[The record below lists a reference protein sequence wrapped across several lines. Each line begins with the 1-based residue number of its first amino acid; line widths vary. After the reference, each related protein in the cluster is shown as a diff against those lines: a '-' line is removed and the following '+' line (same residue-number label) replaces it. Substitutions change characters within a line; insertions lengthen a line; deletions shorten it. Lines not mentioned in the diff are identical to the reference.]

1 MNNTKRNRKENSNFN
16 SPLGVGG
23 NKKKLFF
30 ASRIALIATAMTFA
44 IRADL
49 LGNTFGEVFKLNNEE
64 IGWCIG
70 TAFWGFTLAMIFGG
84 FLVDLLGMKTILV
97 FAFVG
102 HLAGIIL
109 TIFSVG
115 FWTLF
120 CSTLLVGVANGFVE
134 AACNPLVA
142 TLYPDN
148 KTKML
153 NGFHVW
159 FPGGIVIGGL
169 VAYALGLFD
178 FGWQVKMSVILIPVF
193 IYGYLFFKLKLPK
206 TERVS
211 SGISMK
217 DMIKACL
224 SPLFLFMVFC
234 MFLTA
239 STELG
244 TNQWITVLLSNVGV
258 PAILLLVFINGIM
271 AIGRTFAGPVVH
283 KLNPTG
289 MLLFSAFT
297 AGVGLL
303 MLSYSSGWTTLAA
316 TAVFAIGVTYFWP
329 TMLGYVAEYLPRT
342 GALGLSIMGGA
353 GMLSVSLIL
362 PFMGKLYDSE
372 VVAAIPKTYT
382 ITDILNSIQGTNE
395 FLILTQAKV
404 LAGSETLRIVAVLPA
419 FLVVAFLFLYF
430 RTKLIKVKKQI

>member
-1 MNNTKRNRKENSNFN
+1 MEIDR
-16 SPLGVGG
+16 
-23 NKKKLFF
+23 KKLFF

-49 LGNTFGEVFKLNNEE
+49 LGNTFGTVFKISNED
-64 IGWCIG
+64 IGWCVG
-70 TAFWGFTLAMIFGG
+70 TAFWGFCLAMIFGG
-84 FLVDLLGMKTILV
+84 LLVDLLGMKTILV

-102 HLAGIIL
+102 HLTGIIL
-109 TIFSVG
+109 TIFSTG

-120 CSTLLVGVANGFVE
+120 CSTLLVGIANGFVE
-134 AACNPLVA
+134 AACNPLIA
-142 TLYPDN
+142 TLFPDN

-169 VAYALGLFD
+169 AAYSLGLLNV
-178 FGWQVKMSVILIPVF
+178 GWQVKMAVILIPVLT
-193 IYGYLFFKLKLPK
+193 YGYLFLKLKLPK
-206 TERVS
+206 TERVN

-217 DMIKACL
+217 EMIKACFA
-224 SPLFLFMVFC
+224 PMFLFMVFC

-271 AIGRTFAGPVVH
+271 AVGRSFAGPVVH

-289 MLLFSAFT
+289 MLLFSAIT
-297 AGVGLL
+297 AGIGLIL
-303 MLSYSSGWTTLAA
+303 LSYSTGWQTIAA

-353 GMLSVSLIL
+353 GNLSVSLVL
-362 PFMGKLYDSE
+362 PFMGKIFDTNL
-372 VVAAIPKTYT
+372 VASIPKTYT
-382 ITDILNSIQGTNE
+382 LTDILNSLEGTKE
-395 FLILTQAKV
+395 FLILSQAKV
-404 LAGSETLRIVAVLPA
+404 IAGAETMRLVAILPA
-419 FLVVAFLFLYF
+419 FLTLAFLFLYF
-430 RTKLIKVKKQI
+430 QTKKNA

>member
-1 MNNTKRNRKENSNFN
+1 MEINRN
-16 SPLGVGG
+16 
-23 NKKKLFF
+23 KLYL

-49 LGNTFGEVFKLNNEE
+49 LGNTFGAIFELSNED

-70 TAFWGFTLAMIFGG
+70 TAFWGFTLAMVFGG
-84 FLVDLLGMKTILV
+84 FLVDILGMKTILI
-97 FAFVG
+97 FAFIG
-102 HLAGIIL
+102 HLSGIVL
-109 TIFSVG
+109 TIFSTG

-120 CSTLLVGVANGFVE
+120 FSTLLVGVANGFVE
-134 AACNPLVA
+134 AACNPLVT
-142 TLYPDN
+142 TLYPEN

-169 VAYALGLFD
+169 AAYFLGILNV
-178 FGWQVKMSVILIPVF
+178 GWQLKMAVILIPVF
-193 IYGYLFFKLKLPK
+193 VYGFLFLKLKFPK

-211 SGISMK
+211 SGVSMFE
-217 DMIKACL
+217 MVQACY

-234 MFLTA
+234 MLLTA

-244 TNQWITVLLSNVGV
+244 TNQWITVLLSNVGI

-271 AIGRTFAGPVVH
+271 AVGRSYAGPVVH
-283 KLNPTG
+283 KLNPAG
-289 MLLFSAFT
+289 MLLFSAIT
-297 AGVGLL
+297 AAIGLVL
-303 MLSYSSGWTTLAA
+303 LSYASGWQIVAA
-316 TAVFAIGVTYFWP
+316 TAIFAIGVTYFWP

-362 PFMGKLYDSE
+362 PFMGKVYDNE
-372 VVAAIPKTYT
+372 MITFIPKTYT
-382 ITDILNSIQGTNE
+382 MMDILNALEGTKE
-395 FLILTQAKV
+395 FAILTQAKV
-404 LAGSETLRIVAVLPA
+404 MAGAETLRLVAILPA
-419 FLVVAFLFLYF
+419 FLTLAFLFLF
-430 RTKLIKVKKQI
+430 FQNRKNNKTQ

>member
-1 MNNTKRNRKENSNFN
+1 MNRTEKNIQDKSNSV
-16 SPLGVGG
+16 PLQGVGV

-49 LGNTFGEVFKLNNEE
+49 LGNTFGAVFKLSNEE

-102 HLAGIIL
+102 HLVGIVL
-109 TIFSVG
+109 TIFAIG

-120 CSTLLVGVANGFVE
+120 ISTLFVGVANGFVE

-142 TLYPDN
+142 TLFPDN

-169 VAYALGLFD
+169 VAYFLGIMNV
-178 FGWQVKMSVILIPVF
+178 GWQVKMVVILIPVF
-193 IYGYLFFKLKLPK
+193 TYGFLFLKLKLPK

-211 SGISMK
+211 SGASMK
-217 DMIKACL
+217 DMINACL
-224 SPLFLFMVFC
+224 TPLFLFMVFC

-271 AIGRTFAGPVVH
+271 AVGRSFAGPVVH
-283 KLNPTG
+283 KLNPAG
-289 MLLFSAFT
+289 MLLFSAIT
-297 AGVGLL
+297 AGIGLVL
-303 MLSYSSGWTTLAA
+303 LSYSTGWQTVAA
-316 TAVFAIGVTYFWP
+316 TAVFAIGVTCFWP

-353 GMLSVSLIL
+353 GMLSASLIL
-362 PFMGKLYDSE
+362 PYMGKVFDSNLIQ
-372 VVAAIPKTYT
+372 AIPKTYT
-382 ITDILNSIQGTNE
+382 VSDIINALEDTSEFIVLNQS
-395 FLILTQAKV
+395 KV
-404 LAGSETLRIVAVLPA
+404 MAGAETLRLVAILPA
-419 FLVVAFLFLYF
+419 FLTLAFLFLYF
-430 RTKLIKVKKQI
+430 RKKTI

>member
-1 MNNTKRNRKENSNFN
+1 MNNT
-16 SPLGVGG
+16 
-23 NKKKLFF
+23 KKLFF

-84 FLVDLLGMKTILV
+84 FLVDLIGMKTILI

-102 HLAGIIL
+102 HLIGVIL
-109 TIFSVG
+109 TIFSIG

-120 CSTLLVGVANGFVE
+120 SSTLLVGIANGFVE

-169 VAYALGLFD
+169 VAYTLGLLD
-178 FGWQVKMSVILIPVF
+178 FGWQVKMAVILIPVF
-193 IYGYLFFKLKLPK
+193 IYGYLFLKLQLPK
-206 TERVS
+206 TERVT

-224 SPLFLFMVFC
+224 SPLFLLMVIC

-244 TNQWITVLLSNVGV
+244 TNQWITVLLNNVGV

-271 AIGRTFAGPVVH
+271 AVGRSFAGPVVH
-283 KLNPTG
+283 KLNPAG
-289 MLLFSAFT
+289 MLLFSSIT
-297 AGVGLL
+297 AGIGLL
-303 MLSYSSGWTTLAA
+303 LLSYSSGWQTIAA
-316 TAVFAIGVTYFWP
+316 TAIFAVGVTYFWP

-342 GALGLSIMGGA
+342 GALGLSIMGGS

-362 PFMGKLYDSE
+362 PFMGKLYDNQ

-382 ITDILNSIQGTNE
+382 VSDILNSIQGTNE
-395 FLILTQAKV
+395 FLILTQAKL
-404 LAGSETLRIVAVLPA
+404 LAGSETLRIIAVLPA
-419 FLVVAFLFLYF
+419 LLVIAFLFLYF
-430 RTKLIKVKKQI
+430 RSKTVKFK

>member
-1 MNNTKRNRKENSNFN
+1 MEINRN
-16 SPLGVGG
+16 
-23 NKKKLFF
+23 KLYL

-49 LGNTFGEVFKLNNEE
+49 LGNTFGAVFQLSNED

-70 TAFWGFTLAMIFGG
+70 TAFWGFTLAMVFGG
-84 FLVDLLGMKTILV
+84 FLVDVLGMKTILF

-102 HLAGIIL
+102 HFFGIIL
-109 TIFSVG
+109 TIFSNG

-120 CSTLLVGVANGFVE
+120 FSTLLVGVANGFVE

-142 TLYPDN
+142 TLYPEN

-169 VAYALGLFD
+169 AAYLLGIYNV
-178 FGWQVKMSVILIPVF
+178 GWQIKMAVILIPVF
-193 IYGYLFFKLKLPK
+193 IYGFLFFKLKFPK

-211 SGISMK
+211 AGVSMFE
-217 DMIKACL
+217 MVQACY

-244 TNQWITVLLSNVGV
+244 TNQWITVLLSDVGI

-271 AIGRTFAGPVVH
+271 AVGRSYAGPVVH
-283 KLNPTG
+283 KLNPAG
-289 MLLFSAFT
+289 MLLFSAIT
-297 AGVGLL
+297 AGIGLVL
-303 MLSYSSGWTTLAA
+303 LSYASGWQIIAA

-342 GALGLSIMGGA
+342 GALGLSIMGGT

-362 PFMGKLYDSE
+362 PCMGKIYDNE
-372 VVAAIPKTYT
+372 VIESIPKTYT
-382 ITDILNSIQGTNE
+382 MTDILNALEGTKE
-395 FLILTQAKV
+395 FVILSQAKV
-404 LAGSETLRIVAVLPA
+404 MAGADTLRLVAILPG
-419 FLVVAFLFLYF
+419 FLTLAFLFLF
-430 RTKLIKVKKQI
+430 FQNKRNNKIE

>member
-1 MNNTKRNRKENSNFN
+1 MEI
-16 SPLGVGG
+16 

-49 LGNTFGEVFKLNNEE
+49 LGNTFDTVFKLNNEE

-120 CSTLLVGVANGFVE
+120 CSTLLVGIANGFVE

-142 TLYPDN
+142 TLYPEN

-169 VAYALGLFD
+169 VAYALGLLN
-178 FGWQVKMSVILIPVF
+178 FGWQVKMAVILIPVF
-193 IYGYLFFKLKLPK
+193 TYGYLFLKLKLPK
-206 TERVS
+206 TERVT

-271 AIGRTFAGPVVH
+271 AVGRSFAGPVVH
-283 KLNPTG
+283 KLNPAG
-289 MLLFSAFT
+289 MLLFSAIT
-297 AGVGLL
+297 AGIGLL
-303 MLSYSSGWTTLAA
+303 LLSYSSGWTTIAA
-316 TAVFAIGVTYFWP
+316 TAIFAIGVTYFWP

-362 PFMGKLYDSE
+362 PFMGKLYDNQ

-382 ITDILNSIQGTNE
+382 ISDILNSIQGTSE
-395 FLILTQAKV
+395 FQILTQAKV
-404 LAGSETLRIVAVLPA
+404 IAGSETLRLVAILPA
-419 FLVVAFLFLYF
+419 FLIVSFLFLYF
-430 RTKLIKVKKQI
+430 RTKVIKMKNQI

>member
-1 MNNTKRNRKENSNFN
+1 MYLQDKTKFEP
-16 SPLGVGG
+16 PLGGKGVLEI
-23 NKKKLFF
+23 NRKKLFF

-49 LGNTFGEVFKLNNEE
+49 LGNTFGTVFNLSNEE

-102 HLAGIIL
+102 HLAGVVL
-109 TIFSVG
+109 TIFSNG

-120 CSTLLVGVANGFVE
+120 GSTLLIGIANGFVE

-142 TLYPDN
+142 TLFPEN

-169 VAYALGLFD
+169 AAYTLGLINV
-178 FGWQVKMSVILIPVF
+178 GWQIKMAVIMIPVF
-193 IYGYLFFKLKLPK
+193 VYGYLFLKLKFPK

-211 SGISMK
+211 SGISSK
-217 DMIKACL
+217 EMIKACL
-224 SPLFLFMVFC
+224 TPLFLFMVFC
-234 MFLTA
+234 MFLTS

-244 TNQWITVLLSNVGV
+244 TNQWITVLLSNAGV

-271 AIGRTFAGPVVH
+271 AVGRSFAGPVVH
-283 KLNPTG
+283 KLNPAG
-289 MLLFSAFT
+289 MLLFSSVV
-297 AGVGLL
+297 AGIGLVL
-303 MLSYSSGWTTLAA
+303 LSYSNGWTTIVA

-329 TMLGYVAEYLPRT
+329 TMLGYVAEYLPKT

-353 GMLSVSLIL
+353 GMLSVSLVL
-362 PFMGKLYDSE
+362 PFMGKVYDNQ
-372 VVAAIPKTYT
+372 VVASIPTTYT
-382 ITDILNSIQGTNE
+382 VSDILNALEGTKE
-395 FLILTQAKV
+395 FLILTQVKV
-404 LAGSETLRIVAVLPA
+404 MAGAETLRLVAILPA
-419 FLVVAFLFLYF
+419 FLIIAFILL
-430 RTKLIKVKKQI
+430 LIYTKKQNKTQL

>member
-1 MNNTKRNRKENSNFN
+1 MINNKQDNSNSF
-16 SPLGVGG
+16 PLQGLGV
-23 NKKKLFF
+23 NRTKLFF

-49 LGNTFGEVFKLNNEE
+49 LGNTFGSIFKLNNEE

-97 FAFVG
+97 FAFIG
-102 HLAGIIL
+102 HLTGIIL
-109 TIFSVG
+109 TIFSFG

-120 CSTLLVGVANGFVE
+120 CSTLLVGIANGFVE

-142 TLYPDN
+142 TLFPDN

-169 VAYALGLFD
+169 AAYALGLLN
-178 FGWQVKMSVILIPVF
+178 FGWQVKMAVILVPVF
-193 IYGYLFFKLKLPK
+193 TYGFLFLKLKLPK

-234 MFLTA
+234 MFLTS

-271 AIGRTFAGPVVH
+271 AVGRSFAGPVVH
-283 KLNPTG
+283 KLNPAG
-289 MLLFSAFT
+289 MLLFSSIT
-297 AGVGLL
+297 AGIGLVL
-303 MLSYSSGWTTLAA
+303 LSYSSGWTTIAA

-342 GALGLSIMGGA
+342 GALGLSIMGGS

-362 PFMGKLYDSE
+362 PFMGKLYDRNLA
-372 VVAAIPKTYT
+372 AAIPKTHS
-382 ITDILNSIQGTNE
+382 ISDMLNSLEGTKE
-395 FLILTQAKV
+395 FVISQAKV
-404 LAGSETLRIVAVLPA
+404 LAGAETLRFVAVLPA
-419 FLVVAFLFLYF
+419 FLVVAFIFLLFYSKN
-430 RTKLIKVKKQI
+430 TKQKVH

>member
-1 MNNTKRNRKENSNFN
+1 
-16 SPLGVGG
+16 
-23 NKKKLFF
+23 
-30 ASRIALIATAMTFA
+30 
-44 IRADL
+44 
-49 LGNTFGEVFKLNNEE
+49 
-64 IGWCIG
+64 
-70 TAFWGFTLAMIFGG
+70 MIFGG

-109 TIFSVG
+109 TIFSFG

-120 CSTLLVGVANGFVE
+120 CSTLFVGIANGFVE

-142 TLYPDN
+142 TLFPDN

-169 VAYALGLFD
+169 AAYALGLLN
-178 FGWQVKMSVILIPVF
+178 FGWQVKMAVILIPVF
-193 IYGYLFFKLKLPK
+193 TYGYLFLKLKLPK

-234 MFLTA
+234 MFLTS

-271 AIGRTFAGPVVH
+271 AVGRSFAGPVVH
-283 KLNPTG
+283 RLNPAG
-289 MLLFSAFT
+289 MLLFSAIT
-297 AGVGLL
+297 AGIGLVL
-303 MLSYSSGWTTLAA
+303 LSYSSGWTTIAA

-342 GALGLSIMGGA
+342 GALGLSIMGGS

-362 PFMGKLYDSE
+362 PFMGKLYDSNL
-372 VVAAIPKTYT
+372 ATAIPKTYT
-382 ITDILNSIQGTNE
+382 LTDILNALDGTKE
-395 FLILTQAKV
+395 FLILTQARV
-404 LAGSETLRIVAVLPA
+404 EAGAETLRWVAVLPA
-419 FLVVAFLFLYF
+419 FLTVAFIFLFFYTQK
-430 RTKLIKVKKQI
+430 TKQKVR

>member
-1 MNNTKRNRKENSNFN
+1 MEINR
-16 SPLGVGG
+16 
-23 NKKKLFF
+23 KKLFF

-49 LGNTFGEVFKLNNEE
+49 LGNTFGAVFKLSNEE

-84 FLVDLLGMKTILV
+84 FLVDLIGMKTILV
-97 FAFVG
+97 FAFIG
-102 HLAGIIL
+102 HLVGIVL
-109 TIFSVG
+109 TIFATG

-120 CSTLLVGVANGFVE
+120 VSTLFVGIANGFVE

-142 TLYPDN
+142 TLFPEN

-169 VAYALGLFD
+169 AAYFLGIINV
-178 FGWQVKMSVILIPVF
+178 GWQVKMAVILIPVF
-193 IYGYLFFKLKLPK
+193 TYSFLFLKLKLPK

-211 SGISMK
+211 SGVSMK
-217 DMIKACL
+217 DMIQACL
-224 SPLFLFMVFC
+224 TPLFLFMVFC
-234 MFLTA
+234 MFLTS

-244 TNQWITVLLSNVGV
+244 TNQWITVLLSNVGI

-271 AIGRTFAGPVVH
+271 AVGRSFAGPVVH
-283 KLNPTG
+283 KLNPAG
-289 MLLFSAFT
+289 MLLFSAIT
-297 AGVGLL
+297 AGIGLVL
-303 MLSYSSGWTTLAA
+303 LSYSSGWQTIAA

-362 PFMGKLYDSE
+362 PYMGKVFDSNL
-372 VVAAIPKTYT
+372 VQAIPKTYT
-382 ITDILNSIQGTNE
+382 ISDIINALEGTAEFIVLN
-395 FLILTQAKV
+395 QAKV
-404 LAGSETLRIVAVLPA
+404 VAGAETLRLVAILPA
-419 FLVVAFLFLYF
+419 FLTLAFLFLYL
-430 RTKLIKVKKQI
+430 RKKI

>member
-1 MNNTKRNRKENSNFN
+1 MEINS
-16 SPLGVGG
+16 
-23 NKKKLFF
+23 KKLFF

-49 LGNTFGEVFKLNNEE
+49 LGNTFGTIFKLNNEE

-109 TIFSVG
+109 TIFSFG

-120 CSTLLVGVANGFVE
+120 CSTLFVGIANGFVE

-142 TLYPDN
+142 TLFPDN

-169 VAYALGLFD
+169 AAYALGLLN
-178 FGWQVKMSVILIPVF
+178 FGWQVKMAVILIPVF
-193 IYGYLFFKLKLPK
+193 TYGYLFLKLKLPK

-234 MFLTA
+234 MFLTS

-271 AIGRTFAGPVVH
+271 AVGRSFAGPVVH
-283 KLNPTG
+283 RLNPAG
-289 MLLFSAFT
+289 MLLFSAIT
-297 AGVGLL
+297 AGIGLVL
-303 MLSYSSGWTTLAA
+303 LSYSSGWTTIAA

-342 GALGLSIMGGA
+342 GALGLSIMGGS

-362 PFMGKLYDSE
+362 PFMGKLYDSNL
-372 VVAAIPKTYT
+372 ATAIPKTYT
-382 ITDILNSIQGTNE
+382 LTDILNALDGTKE
-395 FLILTQAKV
+395 FLILTQARV
-404 LAGSETLRIVAVLPA
+404 EAGAETLRWEAVLPA
-419 FLVVAFLFLYF
+419 FLTVAFIFLFFYTQK
-430 RTKLIKVKKQI
+430 TKQKVR

>member
-1 MNNTKRNRKENSNFN
+1 MEINS
-16 SPLGVGG
+16 
-23 NKKKLFF
+23 KKLFF

-49 LGNTFGEVFKLNNEE
+49 LGNTFGTIFKLNNEE

-109 TIFSVG
+109 TIFSFG

-120 CSTLLVGVANGFVE
+120 CSTLFVGIANGFVE

-142 TLYPDN
+142 TLFPDN

-169 VAYALGLFD
+169 AAYALGLLN
-178 FGWQVKMSVILIPVF
+178 FGWQVKMAVILIPVF
-193 IYGYLFFKLKLPK
+193 TYGYLFLKLKLPK

-234 MFLTA
+234 MFLTS

-271 AIGRTFAGPVVH
+271 AVGRSFAGPVVH
-283 KLNPTG
+283 RLNPAG
-289 MLLFSAFT
+289 MLLFSAIT
-297 AGVGLL
+297 AGIGLVL
-303 MLSYSSGWTTLAA
+303 LSYSSGWTTIAA

-342 GALGLSIMGGA
+342 GALGLSIMGGS

-362 PFMGKLYDSE
+362 PFMGKLYDSNL
-372 VVAAIPKTYT
+372 ATAIPKTYT
-382 ITDILNSIQGTNE
+382 LTDILNALDGTKE
-395 FLILTQAKV
+395 FLILTQARV
-404 LAGSETLRIVAVLPA
+404 EAGAETLRWVAVLPA
-419 FLVVAFLFLYF
+419 FLTVAFIFLFFYTQK
-430 RTKLIKVKKQI
+430 TKQKVR

>member
-1 MNNTKRNRKENSNFN
+1 MEINS
-16 SPLGVGG
+16 
-23 NKKKLFF
+23 KKLFF

-49 LGNTFGEVFKLNNEE
+49 LGNTFGTVFKLSNEE

-120 CSTLLVGVANGFVE
+120 GSTLLVGVANGFVE

-142 TLYPDN
+142 TLFPDK

-169 VAYALGLFD
+169 AAYLLGLID
-178 FGWQVKMSVILIPVF
+178 AGWQIKMAVILIPVF
-193 IYGYLFFKLKLPK
+193 TYGFLFLKLKLPK

-217 DMIKACL
+217 EMIKACL
-224 SPLFLFMVFC
+224 SPLFLFMVFF

-271 AIGRTFAGPVVH
+271 AVGRSFAGPVVH
-283 KLNPTG
+283 KLNPAG
-289 MLLFSAFT
+289 MLLFSAIT
-297 AGVGLL
+297 AGIGLVL
-303 MLSYSSGWTTLAA
+303 LSYSSGWTTIAA

-362 PFMGKLYDSE
+362 PFMGKLYDINLVNS
-372 VVAAIPKTYT
+372 IPKTYT
-382 ITDILNSIQGTNE
+382 ITDILNALDGTKE
-395 FLILTQAKV
+395 FLILSQAKV
-404 LAGSETLRIVAVLPA
+404 MAGAETLRLVAILPA
-419 FLVVAFLFLYF
+419 FLIVAFLFLLFY
-430 RTKLIKVKKQI
+430 TKRQKTTKI

>member
-1 MNNTKRNRKENSNFN
+1 MEINR
-16 SPLGVGG
+16 
-23 NKKKLFF
+23 KKLFF

-49 LGNTFGEVFKLNNEE
+49 LGNTFGAIFKLSNEE

-84 FLVDLLGMKTILV
+84 FLVDLLGMKTILG
-97 FAFVG
+97 FAFAG
-102 HLAGIIL
+102 HLVGVIL
-109 TIFSVG
+109 TIFSTG

-120 CSTLLVGVANGFVE
+120 GSTLLVGIANGFVE

-142 TLYPDN
+142 TLFPEN

-169 VAYALGLFD
+169 AAYALGLLNV
-178 FGWQVKMSVILIPVF
+178 GWQVKMAVILIPVF
-193 IYGYLFFKLKLPK
+193 AYGYLFLKLKFPA

-211 SGISMK
+211 SGVSAK
-217 DMIKACL
+217 DMIKACIA
-224 SPLFLFMVFC
+224 PMFLFMVFC

-271 AIGRTFAGPVVH
+271 AVGRSFAGPVVH
-283 KLNPTG
+283 KLNPAG
-289 MLLFSAFT
+289 MLLFSAIT

-303 MLSYSSGWTTLAA
+303 LLSYSNGLQTIVA

-353 GMLSVSLIL
+353 GMLSVSLVL
-362 PFMGKLYDSE
+362 PVMGKLYDNQ
-372 VVAAIPKTYT
+372 VTMAIPKTYT
-382 ITDILNSIQGTNE
+382 IADILNAFEGTKE
-395 FLILTQAKV
+395 FLVLTQAKV
-404 LAGSETLRIVAVLPA
+404 LAGAETLRIVAVLPA
-419 FLVVAFLFLYF
+419 FLIIAFLFLYF
-430 RTKLIKVKKQI
+430 RTKLIKQKVG

>member
-1 MNNTKRNRKENSNFN
+1 MNRTEKNIQDKSNTVSLQG
-16 SPLGVGG
+16 LGVD
-23 NKKKLFF
+23 KKKLFF

-49 LGNTFGEVFKLNNEE
+49 LGNTFGTVFKLGHED

-84 FLVDLLGMKTILV
+84 FLVDLLGMKTILI
-97 FAFVG
+97 FAFIG
-102 HLAGIIL
+102 HLTGVIL

-120 CSTLLVGVANGFVE
+120 CSTLLVGVANGFLE
-134 AACNPLVA
+134 AACNPLIA
-142 TLYPDN
+142 TIYPEN

-169 VAYALGLFD
+169 FAYALGLINA
-178 FGWQVKMSVILIPVF
+178 GWQVKMMVILIPVF
-193 IYGYLFFKLKLPK
+193 IYGFLFFKLKFPK
-206 TERVS
+206 TERVT
-211 SGISMK
+211 SGISMGK
-217 DMIKACL
+217 MMKACL
-224 SPLFLFMVFC
+224 NPLFLFMVFC
-234 MFLTA
+234 MFLTS

-244 TNQWITVLLSNVGV
+244 TNQWIVVLLSNAGV

-271 AIGRTFAGPVVH
+271 AVGRSFAGPVVH

-289 MLLFSAFT
+289 MLLFSAVVAAF
-297 AGVGLL
+297 GLVL
-303 MLSYSSGWTTLAA
+303 LSYSSGWQTIAA

-329 TMLGYVAEYLPRT
+329 TMLGYVAEYLPQT
-342 GALGLSIMGGA
+342 GALGLSIMGGS

-362 PFMGKLYDSE
+362 PFMGKIYDKNLTDS
-372 VVAAIPKTYT
+372 IPKTYSVN
-382 ITDILNSIQGTNE
+382 DILNALEGTKE
-395 FLILTQAKV
+395 FLVLNQSKV
-404 LAGSETLRIVAVLPA
+404 MAGSETLRIVAVLPL
-419 FLVVAFLFLYF
+419 FLVLVFIFLYF
-430 RTKLIKVKKQI
+430 RTKKTMKTNQ

>member
-1 MNNTKRNRKENSNFN
+1 MEINS
-16 SPLGVGG
+16 
-23 NKKKLFF
+23 KKLFF

-49 LGNTFGEVFKLNNEE
+49 LGNTFGTIFKLNNEE

-109 TIFSVG
+109 TIFSFG

-120 CSTLLVGVANGFVE
+120 CSTLFVGIANGFVE

-142 TLYPDN
+142 TLFPDN

-169 VAYALGLFD
+169 AAYALGLLN
-178 FGWQVKMSVILIPVF
+178 FGWQVKMAVILIPVF
-193 IYGYLFFKLKLPK
+193 TYGYLFLKLKLPK

-234 MFLTA
+234 MFLTS

-271 AIGRTFAGPVVH
+271 AVGRSFAGPVVH
-283 KLNPTG
+283 RLNPAG
-289 MLLFSAFT
+289 MLLFSAIT
-297 AGVGLL
+297 AGIGLVL
-303 MLSYSSGWTTLAA
+303 LSYSSGWTTIAA

-342 GALGLSIMGGA
+342 GALGLSIMGGS

-362 PFMGKLYDSE
+362 PFMGKLYDSNL
-372 VVAAIPKTYT
+372 ATAIPKTYT
-382 ITDILNSIQGTNE
+382 LTDILNALDGTKE
-395 FLILTQAKV
+395 FLILTQARV
-404 LAGSETLRIVAVLPA
+404 EAGAETLRWVAVLPA
-419 FLVVAFLFLYF
+419 FLTVAFIFLFFYIQK
-430 RTKLIKVKKQI
+430 TKQKVR

>member
-1 MNNTKRNRKENSNFN
+1 MEINS
-16 SPLGVGG
+16 
-23 NKKKLFF
+23 KKLFF

-49 LGNTFGEVFKLNNEE
+49 LGNTFGTIFKLNNEE

-109 TIFSVG
+109 TIFSFG

-120 CSTLLVGVANGFVE
+120 CSTLFVGIANGFVE

-142 TLYPDN
+142 TLFPDN

-169 VAYALGLFD
+169 AAYALGLLN
-178 FGWQVKMSVILIPVF
+178 FGWQVKMAVILIPVF
-193 IYGYLFFKLKLPK
+193 TYGYLFLKLKLPK

-234 MFLTA
+234 MFLTS

-271 AIGRTFAGPVVH
+271 AVGRSFAGPVVH
-283 KLNPTG
+283 RLNPAG
-289 MLLFSAFT
+289 MLLFSAIT
-297 AGVGLL
+297 AGIGLVL
-303 MLSYSSGWTTLAA
+303 LSYSSGWTTIAA

-342 GALGLSIMGGA
+342 GALGLSIMGGS

-362 PFMGKLYDSE
+362 PFMGKLYDSNL
-372 VVAAIPKTYT
+372 ATAIPKTYT
-382 ITDILNSIQGTNE
+382 LTDILNALEGTKE
-395 FLILTQAKV
+395 FLILTQARV
-404 LAGSETLRIVAVLPA
+404 EAGAETLRWVAVLPA
-419 FLVVAFLFLYF
+419 FLTVAFIFLFFYTQK
-430 RTKLIKVKKQI
+430 TKQKVR

>member
-1 MNNTKRNRKENSNFN
+1 MEI
-16 SPLGVGG
+16 
-23 NKKKLFF
+23 NKKKLYL

-49 LGNTFGEVFKLNNEE
+49 LGNTFGAIFELSNED

-84 FLVDLLGMKTILV
+84 FLVDLWGMKAILI
-97 FAFVG
+97 FAFIA
-102 HLAGIIL
+102 HLLGIIV
-109 TIFSVG
+109 TIFSTG

-120 CSTLLVGVANGFVE
+120 FSTLLIGIANGFVE

-142 TLYPDN
+142 TLYPED

-169 VAYALGLFD
+169 VAYFLGIYNI
-178 FGWQVKMSVILIPVF
+178 GWQLKMATILVPVF
-193 IYGYLFFKLKLPK
+193 IYGFLFLKLKFPK

-211 SGISMK
+211 SGVSMFE
-217 DMIKACL
+217 MIQACY

-271 AIGRTFAGPVVH
+271 AIGRSYAGPVVH
-283 KLNPTG
+283 KLNPSG
-289 MLLFSAFT
+289 MLLFSAIT
-297 AGVGLL
+297 ATIGLIL
-303 MLSYSSGWTTLAA
+303 LSYASGWQIVVA
-316 TAVFAIGVTYFWP
+316 TAIFAIGVTYFWP
-329 TMLGYVAEYLPRT
+329 TMLGFVAEYIPKS
-342 GALGLSIMGGA
+342 GALGLSIMGGS

-362 PFMGKLYDSE
+362 PFMGKVYDNQLIGC
-372 VVAAIPKTYT
+372 IPKTYT
-382 ITDILNSIQGTNE
+382 ITDILNAIVGTKE
-395 FLILTQAKV
+395 YEILSQAK
-404 LAGSETLRIVAVLPA
+404 LMAGSETLRLVAILPA
-419 FLVVAFLFLYF
+419 FLTLAFLFLF
-430 RTKLIKVKKQI
+430 FKNRKKNSEV

>member
-1 MNNTKRNRKENSNFN
+1 MEI
-16 SPLGVGG
+16 

-49 LGNTFGEVFKLNNEE
+49 LGSTFGSVFKLSNEE

-84 FLVDLLGMKTILV
+84 FLVDVLGMKKILI
-97 FAFVG
+97 FAFIG
-102 HLAGIIL
+102 HFAGVML
-109 TIFSVG
+109 TIFSNG

-120 CSTLLVGVANGFVE
+120 SSTLLVGVANGFVE

-142 TLYPDN
+142 TLFPHE

-153 NGFHVW
+153 NRFHVW

-169 VAYALGLFD
+169 IAYFLELLMV
-178 FGWQVKMSVILIPVF
+178 GWQVKMAVILVPVF
-193 IYGYLFFKLKLPK
+193 TYGFLFFNLKFPK

-211 SGISMK
+211 SGISTK
-217 DMIKACL
+217 DMMKACL
-224 SPLFLFMVFC
+224 SPMFIFMVFC

-244 TNQWITVLLSNVGV
+244 TNQWITVLLSNVGI

-271 AIGRTFAGPVVH
+271 ALGRSFAGVVVH
-283 KLNPTG
+283 KLNPAG
-289 MLLFSAFT
+289 MLLFSAAT
-297 AGVGLL
+297 AAIGLL
-303 MLSYSSGWTTLAA
+303 LLSYSNGWQIVVA

-342 GALGLSIMGGA
+342 GALGLSIMGGS

-362 PFMGKLYDSE
+362 PFMGKLYDKNL
-372 VVAAIPKTYT
+372 VAAIPKTYT
-382 ITDILNSIQGTNE
+382 VSDIVNAISGTKE
-395 FLILTQAKV
+395 FLVLSEAKII
-404 LAGSETLRIVAVLPA
+404 AGAETLRLVAVLPA
-419 FLVVAFLFLYF
+419 FLVFAFLFLIF
-430 RTKLIKVKKQI
+430 QTKKTTR